1 MRSWKACTLEFL
13 CETSAE
19 LVINGM
25 DEMGFANT
33 ARELKLQLLSLL
45 GSVARRVATQNHSRA
60 GRHLYVESST
70 AFHAFAEHAGSM
82 HTDGTLF
89 SDKAHLAPDVEL
101 DGPENNDMWDS
112 EDEAPAVSDTEPE
125 LEEPDVTVSTW
136 PADASTPALS
146 KWMAI
151 KLKNGNASARDLAKA
166 SS

>member
-25 DEMGFANT
+25 GEMGPRENCTRAEAAALVT
-33 ARELKLQLLSLL
+33 AGIRCTPDGHTEPLTSRAPPLR
-45 GSVARRVATQNHSRA
+45 GEQNHSERA
-60 GRHLYVESST
+60 
-70 AFHAFAEHAGSM
+70 ASM
-82 HTDGTLF
+82 HTDGTN
-89 SDKAHLAPDVEL
+89 LAPDVEL

-112 EDEAPAVSDTEPE
+112 EDEAPAVADTEPE

-151 KLKNGNASARDLAKA
+151 KLKKWKRVSA
-166 SS
+166 